1 MNFADFLAAPEIVRR
16 LTSQDAFEN
25 ETVTFTCT
33 VQNVN
38 NTNEDESYSIVWFF
52 NDQQIKSNSEKYSID
67 ENPKTGICLLT
78 IRRITPED
86 EGAYRCVATNKFGS
100 SVTTG
105 FLAVLRRKRS
115 HSPSPS
121 RNASPSRSLSPS
133 NSRVPDRSVSP
144 LRYINLPVSKLAR
157 VTEELESLINPTAS
171 IVHEEEEEEEEKE
184 KEKEKEKKSIEKPE
198 EIESSIQQVQ
208 PAITKIAEPEES
220 IVLPQVLIP
229 TPITTTTVE
238 ENKLDVLK
246 TEEQEKPTIVT
257 KLSSVIRINE
267 GEDLDVSCSIV
278 GNPEPVIHWTKD
290 NVDIREDHRVDIY
303 SDRGV
308 HHLEISEILMSDQ
321 GLYTIHAENSLGK
334 IHAEC
339 RIEVIENI
347 DKMKRLKVEG
357 LLAYGVRQ
365 PTYKA
370 PEFLIKPSNRTV
382 HEGEQFQIFA
392 KVIGNP
398 APQVVWIRLGKPLE
412 DDGYHRIYDRN
423 GENYFEIPKI
433 SILDSGEYSCIAT
446 NMMGAVY
453 STFTVCVEAMTEP
466 ESTSS
471 EVEERSTNVSDVD
484 ANAIEDYPQSIAT
497 QLIDKHVRQ
506 HRQSKLSDQ
515 SDIEYFLSN
524 FMLKDDFRD
533 EARDVSMNKGD
544 IVEIIDIDKKEK
556 WLVRN
561 KKNLNQICYVPPD
574 YLEMIPDTDINLIN
588 NDLTTVDSNQQ

>member
-1 MNFADFLAAPEIVRR
+1 MDNSIFLRSKQIA
-16 LTSQDAFEN
+16 
-25 ETVTFTCT
+25 
-33 VQNVN
+33 
-38 NTNEDESYSIVWFF
+38 YS
-52 NDQQIKSNSEKYSID
+52 
-67 ENPKTGICLLT
+67 
-78 IRRITPED
+78 
-86 EGAYRCVATNKFGS
+86 
-100 SVTTG
+100 
-105 FLAVLRRKRS
+105 
-115 HSPSPS
+115 
-121 RNASPSRSLSPS
+121 
-133 NSRVPDRSVSP
+133 SP
-144 LRYINLPVSKLAR
+144 L
-157 VTEELESLINPTAS
+157 
-171 IVHEEEEEEEEKE
+171 
-184 KEKEKEKKSIEKPE
+184 KKS
-198 EIESSIQQVQ
+198 Q
-208 PAITKIAEPEES
+208 
-220 IVLPQVLIP
+220 
-229 TPITTTTVE
+229 
-238 ENKLDVLK
+238 N
-246 TEEQEKPTIVT
+246 TELEQEKPTIVT

-588 NDLTTVDSNQQ
+588 NDLTTVDSNQQIVSSKRTFTKKSGAVTSNIDKRYNPINQEEQDSSSSSDDLKTMTEEAEVYYANSDYVPTRPDGIALAENQLVDVLDSHDPVQYLVRTRPRKDERPKIGWVDACFLEKKSTNIGQEEAFVLVDRRKGGG